1 VELRV
6 EQLSAQAGVS
16 VDTIRYYQ
24 TKGLVDPPRR
34 EGRVAW
40 YGPDHL
46 ARIARIRS
54 LQDRGFTLA
63 TIIRFVNGDLD
74 AADEAL
80 VGKLTGTPA
89 EPWASET
96 PADAPASELE
106 TTPLEL
112 FTLSELADQTGVPLA
127 LLKAFEAEELLIP
140 RRVGSVERYTRQDV
154 ESAKAG
160 LLLLEWGLP
169 LSELL
174 ELSRRHHAATV
185 DVARTAVEMFS
196 IHVRG
201 KLREAEAGAGADHGE
216 EGLADDGTT
225 RLVEAFMDLLPAVT
239 TLVEHHFTRTLLKAA
254 FDHIE
259 QVGSDQERQA
269 VWEQVNQTLPP
280 LAVTAPATTAPDAV
294 APHAIAPATMAPAT
308 TESAR

>member
-1 VELRV
+1 MELRV
-6 EQLSAQAGVS
+6 EELSTRAGVS

-24 TKGLVDPPRR
+24 SKGLLDPPRR

-46 ARIARIRS
+46 DRIARIRS

-63 TIIRFVNGDLD
+63 TIIRLVHGDLD

-80 VGKLTGTPA
+80 VGKLTLTPG
-89 EPWASET
+89 EASAST
-96 PADAPASELE
+96 AAPVSGPGA
-106 TTPLEL
+106 PPPEL
-112 FTLSELADQTGVPLA
+112 FTLPELADRTGVPLA

-140 RRVGSVERYTRQDV
+140 RRVGSDQRYTEEDV
-154 ESAKAG
+154 ESARAG

-169 LSELL
+169 LSDLL

-185 DVARTAVEMFS
+185 EVARTAVDLFS
-196 IHVRG
+196 THVRG
-201 KLREAEAGAGADHGE
+201 QLRASDAT
-216 EGLADDGTT
+216 ADDPS
-225 RLVEAFMDLLPAVT
+225 RLVEAFMALLPAVT

-259 QVGSDQERQA
+259 QVGSDVERQA
-269 VWEQVNQTLPP
+269 VWAQVNQTRPP
-280 LAVTAPATTAPDAV
+280 HDTV
-294 APHAIAPATMAPAT
+294 ASAG
-308 TESAR
+308 TEPRR

>member
-24 TKGLVDPPRR
+24 AKGLLDPPRR

-63 TIIRFVNGDLD
+63 TIIRFVTGDLD

-89 EPWASET
+89 EPLASE
-96 PADAPASELE
+96 PPSVSAASEFE
-106 TTPLEL
+106 TIPPEL
-112 FTLSELADQTGVPLA
+112 FTLAELADQTGVPLA

-174 ELSRRHHAATV
+174 DLSRRHHAATV

-196 IHVRG
+196 THVRG
-201 KLREAEAGAGADHGE
+201 KLREAEADHGD
-216 EGLADDGTT
+216 EGLADDGTS
-225 RLVEAFMDLLPAVT
+225 RLVEAFVDLLPAVT

-259 QVGSDQERQA
+259 QVGSDRERQA

-280 LAVTAPATTAPDAV
+280 PATTAPATTAP
-294 APHAIAPATMAPAT
+294 AT
-308 TESAR
+308 TESAATESAR

>member
-24 TKGLVDPPRR
+24 SKGLLDPPRR

-80 VGKLTGTPA
+80 VGKLTGTPPRDSA
-89 EPWASET
+89 T
-96 PADAPASELE
+96 PEAPISDVGSPPA
-106 TTPLEL
+106 EL
-112 FTLSELADQTGVPLA
+112 FTLSELADRTGVPLA

-140 RRVGSVERYTRQDV
+140 RRVGSVERYTHEDV
-154 ESAKAG
+154 ESARAG

-174 ELSRRHHAATV
+174 DLSRRHHSATV
-185 DVARTAVEMFS
+185 EVARTAVNLFS
-196 IHVRG
+196 THVRG
-201 KLREAEAGAGADHGE
+201 KLRASEGSAVSERAGV
-216 EGLADDGTT
+216 DDTS
-225 RLVEAFMDLLPAVT
+225 RLVEAFMELLPAVT

-259 QVGSDQERQA
+259 QVGSDVERQA
-269 VWEQVNQTLPP
+269 VWEQVNQTRPPPETVATAGTELP
-280 LAVTAPATTAPDAV
+280 
-294 APHAIAPATMAPAT
+294 
-308 TESAR
+308 R

>member
-1 VELRV
+1 MSFVEFRV
-6 EQLSAQAGVS
+6 EELSARAGVS

-24 TKGLVDPPRR
+24 TKGLLDPPRR

-89 EPWASET
+89 EPLASE
-96 PADAPASELE
+96 PLAEAPASELE
-106 TTPLEL
+106 TDPTEL
-112 FTLSELADQTGVPLA
+112 FTLSELADRTGVPLA

-174 ELSRRHHAATV
+174 DLSRRHHAATV

-196 IHVRG
+196 THVRG
-201 KLREAEAGAGADHGE
+201 KLREAEADHGDD
-216 EGLADDGTT
+216 GLADDGTS

-259 QVGSDQERQA
+259 QVGSDRERQA

-280 LAVTAPATTAPDAV
+280 
-294 APHAIAPATMAPAT
+294 PATMALETTAPAAT
-308 TESAR
+308 ALETTAPAATESAR

>member
-6 EQLSAQAGVS
+6 EQLSAQAGLS

-24 TKGLVDPPRR
+24 SKGLLDPPRR

-63 TIIRFVNGDLD
+63 TIIRLVNGDLD

-80 VGKLTGTPA
+80 VGKLTGTPTHESA
-89 EPWASET
+89 T
-96 PADAPASELE
+96 PAAAPSSDVGTPPSEL
-106 TTPLEL
+106 L
-112 FTLSELADQTGVPLA
+112 TLSDLADRTGVPLA

-140 RRVGSVERYTRQDV
+140 RRVGSVERYTQEDV
-154 ESAKAG
+154 ESARAG

-174 ELSRRHHAATV
+174 DLSRRHHSATV
-185 DVARTAVEMFS
+185 EVARTAVDMFS
-196 IHVRG
+196 THVRG
-201 KLREAEAGAGADHGE
+201 KLRASEETDH
-216 EGLADDGTT
+216 TS
-225 RLVEAFMDLLPAVT
+225 RLVEAFMELLPAVT

-259 QVGSDQERQA
+259 QVGSDVERQA
-269 VWEQVNQTLPP
+269 VWEQVNQTRPP
-280 LAVTAPATTAPDAV
+280 PETTVSAG
-294 APHAIAPATMAPAT
+294 
-308 TESAR
+308 TESRR

>member
-6 EQLSAQAGVS
+6 EQLSAEAGVS

-24 TKGLVDPPRR
+24 TKGLLDPPRR

-74 AADEAL
+74 RDDEAL
-80 VGKLTGTPA
+80 VGTLTGTPP
-89 EPWASET
+89 EEMTAS
-96 PADAPASELE
+96 APPSELE
-106 TTPLEL
+106 SDLPEL
-112 FTLSELADQTGVPLA
+112 FTLAELAEQTGVPLA

-185 DVARTAVEMFS
+185 EVARTAVDMFS
-196 IHVRG
+196 THVRG
-201 KLREAEAGAGADHGE
+201 KLRASEPTGDGS
-216 EGLADDGTT
+216 ADDGTSH
-225 RLVEAFMDLLPAVT
+225 LVEAFMDLLPAVT

-259 QVGSDQERQA
+259 QVGSDRERQA

-280 LAVTAPATTAPDAV
+280 PDTA
-294 APHAIAPATMAPAT
+294 
-308 TESAR
+308 ARAGSELSR

>member
-6 EQLSAQAGVS
+6 EELSAQAGVS

-24 TKGLVDPPRR
+24 TKGLLDPPRR

-46 ARIARIRS
+46 DRIARIRS

-80 VGKLTGTPA
+80 VGNLTQSPPGDSTA
-89 EPWASET
+89 TA
-96 PADAPASELE
+96 AP
-106 TTPLEL
+106 PEL
-112 FTLSELADQTGVPLA
+112 FTLPELAERTGVPLA

-140 RRVGSVERYTRQDV
+140 RRVGSVERYTQEDV
-154 ESAKAG
+154 ESARAG

-174 ELSRRHHAATV
+174 ELSRRHHAATAE
-185 DVARTAVEMFS
+185 VARTAVDMFS
-196 IHVRG
+196 THVRG
-201 KLREAEAGAGADHGE
+201 KLRASEAT
-216 EGLADDGTT
+216 ADDTT
-225 RLVEAFMDLLPAVT
+225 RLVEAFMALLPAVT

-259 QVGSDQERQA
+259 QVGSDVERQA
-269 VWEQVNQTLPP
+269 VWEQVNLTRPALDT
-280 LAVTAPATTAPDAV
+280 VTSAGA
-294 APHAIAPATMAPAT
+294 
-308 TESAR
+308 ESPR